1 MLNKRGISMN
11 EKDKE
16 LMELCIEAAK
26 QGLDIEEILK
36 SIQND
41 EICNFPIQIIFIE
54 LSLFVISIFIS
65 FKLFKIFLF

>member
-1 MLNKRGISMN
+1 MN

-36 SIQND
+36 
-41 EICNFPIQIIFIE
+41 PVIE
-54 LSLFVISIFIS
+54 LAIKNYKFI
-65 FKLFKIFLF
+65 KGGK